1 MTTYFGILTKIGE
14 AKEANAKALGVP
26 VKIAEMEVGDGG
38 GALPVPDREQTS
50 LIGSKH
56 RAPINRIFVD
66 PSNPAWLVVEQV
78 IPEQFG
84 GWWARELGLRDAD
97 GDLIAVS
104 NCPPTYKPQMAEGS
118 ARTQV
123 VRMVLQVS
131 STSNFTLK
139 IDPAVVLA
147 TRAYVDEK
155 AIEVRVYAD
164 RELAKKLDKNGTAVA
179 AEKIATPRRIS
190 LQGDVVGEA
199 TFDGTKDISVAA
211 KVTQLNPDDWALGT
225 FGARNKELLT
235 VPGSGVWT
243 VPAGVTRIRVRV
255 VGGGAGFNGLH
266 GGGGGGFAGGTFSVE
281 PGERIPYVVGAGG
294 LTGANG
300 GSSSFG
306 GLVSATGGVGIRGG
320 RGYGP
325 RIAPGGMGGTGA
337 IFNTDAVGTGGGGA
351 GSPYGPGG
359 AGADYLPSSSQ
370 GVVHGRAGSSG
381 GAGGGASSG
390 TPQGTYG
397 LPGGIG
403 SSDQAALAVGMD
415 GGDSVAGGGGGN
427 GGGLAGKGQAAAAN
441 VRGSGGGW
449 EGGQSTPASRG
460 GNGGIAIEW

>member
-38 GALPVPDREQTS
+38 GVLPVPDREQTS

-147 TRAYVDEK
+147 TRGYVDEECAK
-155 AIEVRVYAD
+155 RLGKDETAAA
-164 RELAKKLDKNGTAVA
+164 AKKLATARKFSVSGAATAAPKNFDGQSDVVLDLTDIDVAQATKGILAVA
-179 AEKIATPRRIS
+179 RGGTGLSQVAENHLLVGTNEGRVRAAPLGSLPPDARYPLIYPMASLPTQNVGPIIVAELGAVWVWVQTANFTGYRSPDCGHIEYVASAQLSPGVLHADGAAIPVADFPGLTAKIF
-190 LQGDVVGEA
+190 VGNVDNASTDWGFRCDDPGAPSTTRNINGAYITLPDLRGEYIRGL
-199 TFDGTKDISVAA
+199 DSGRGTDAGR
-211 KVTQLNPDDWALGT
+211 TLGT
-225 FGARNKELLT
+225 WQSSTEIPNAVTGAAGGSLT
-235 VPGSGVWT
+235 
-243 VPAGVTRIRVRV
+243 IRV
-255 VGGGAGFNGLH
+255 
-266 GGGGGGFAGGTFSVE
+266 TD
-281 PGERIPYVVGAGG
+281 GEHPRQYTLQQQNWA
-294 LTGANG
+294 A
-300 GSSSFG
+300 GSSSP
-306 GLVSATGGVGIRGG
+306 LTTYRSRVRN
-320 RGYGP
+320 
-325 RIAPGGMGGTGA
+325 IALFPV
-337 IFNTDAVGTGGGGA
+337 IKF
-351 GSPYGPGG
+351 
-359 AGADYLPSSSQ
+359 
-370 GVVHGRAGSSG
+370 
-381 GAGGGASSG
+381 
-390 TPQGTYG
+390 
-397 LPGGIG
+397 
-403 SSDQAALAVGMD
+403 
-415 GGDSVAGGGGGN
+415 
-427 GGGLAGKGQAAAAN
+427 
-441 VRGSGGGW
+441 
-449 EGGQSTPASRG
+449 
-460 GNGGIAIEW
+460 